1 MGSTQFEPHADVK
14 NIMITGGAGFIA
26 SYLVRHL
33 TLKYPSYRI
42 ISFDKID
49 YCATLNNTHCLESM
63 PNFEFRY
70 GDITNIKD
78 VMQCIKDYSID
89 TIFHFAAQSH
99 VDLSFGNSFEFTKT
113 NVEGT
118 HIMLESAVKLH
129 VKRFIHVSTDEVN
142 GEQDGAD
149 LTENSL
155 LKPTN
160 PYAASKA
167 AAEMYVNAYS
177 MSFKLPTIIVRS
189 NNVYGPH
196 QYPEKI
202 IPKFASL
209 LDRGKNLIIH
219 GDGTNTRRYLFAGD
233 AADAFD
239 TILHRAAMS
248 GIYNVGS
255 KDEISNND
263 LALLMLQQFDLP
275 AESRSEYIQYV
286 KDRPFNDKRYAV
298 DASKLRNLGW
308 EQKTS
313 FEKGLKLTVD
323 WYRKFGKTWWGD
335 VESVLTPFPEVHEG
349 RDIRAEENP
358 EKQLAPSSLQVQSRL
373 IGQSKGGALL
383 NVPEAKAN
391 AGNTRKRGRETLEG
405 KENEDAEKG
414 GKRAM
419 LGQDLSN
426 GEVVR

>member
-1 MGSTQFEPHADVK
+1 
-14 NIMITGGAGFIA
+14 MITGGAGFIA

-33 TLKYPSYRI
+33 TLNYPSYRI

-49 YCATLNNTHCLESM
+49 YCATLNNTHCLDSSH
-63 PNFEFRY
+63 NFKFVY
-70 GDITNIKD
+70 GDVTNIKD
-78 VMQCIKDYSID
+78 VMRCIKENTID

-118 HIMLESAVKLH
+118 HIMLESAVKNH
-129 VKRFIHVSTDEVN
+129 VKRFIHISTDEVN
-142 GEQDGAD
+142 GEHEGAD

-177 MSFKLPTIIVRS
+177 MSFKLPVVIVRS

-209 LDRGKNLIIH
+209 LDRGRNLIIH
-219 GDGTNTRRYLFAGD
+219 GDGSHTRRYLFAGD

-239 TILHRAAMS
+239 TILHRGGM
-248 GIYNVGS
+248 GEIYNVGS
-255 KDEISNND
+255 RDEISNND
-263 LALLMLQQFDLP
+263 LAALMLQHFGLETGVG
-275 AESRSEYIQYV
+275 AGYIQHV

-298 DASKLRNLGW
+298 DASKLRSLGW
-308 EQKTS
+308 EQKTR
-313 FEKGLKLTVD
+313 FEDGLKLTID
-323 WYRKFGKTWWGD
+323 WYRQFGRSWWGD
-335 VESVLTPFPEVHEG
+335 VEGVLTPFPEVREG
-349 RDIRAEENP
+349 DQWMGDESRKSVAIANVG
-358 EKQLAPSSLQVQSRL
+358 AQSRL
-373 IGQSKGGALL
+373 ENGESAALL
-383 NVPEAKAN
+383 NVPEVRAN
-391 AGNTRKRGRETLEG
+391 AGNTKKRGRESLEG
-405 KENEDAEKG
+405 KENEDAGKG
-414 GKRAM
+414 GKRVM
-419 LGQDLSN
+419 LGEDLSEGN